1 MPVGVTRLG
10 DIPLL
15 SHAGQIQRFMIL
27 ETKKH
32 APFTGGLSKLE
43 ERELK
48 QLKKRLTET
57 LAYLGPLWRMLE
69 DDDKGK
75 KKKGGMPKMP
85 SGPAMPKMPKMP

>member
-1 MPVGVTRLG
+1 M
-10 DIPLL
+10 
-15 SHAGQIQRFMIL
+15 
-27 ETKKH
+27 
-32 APFTGGLSKLE
+32 
-43 ERELK
+43 
-48 QLKKRLTET
+48 KKRLTET